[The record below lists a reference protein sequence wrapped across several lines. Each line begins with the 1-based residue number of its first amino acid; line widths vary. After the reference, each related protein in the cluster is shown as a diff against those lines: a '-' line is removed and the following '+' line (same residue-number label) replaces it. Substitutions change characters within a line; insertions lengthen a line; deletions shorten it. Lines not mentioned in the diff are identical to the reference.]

1 MKLVLQSTVIY
12 ILAVTLFISLLIML
26 FYFLIRKADPLEEPK
41 GAVLLGIMAVEF
53 VEKMV
58 RDATNKEIAEKL
70 APYVGSIMLYIFL
83 ANIAGLFGIEPPTA
97 NYSVTLTLA
106 AITCILIEVYAI
118 RYKGAKGYIKGLF
131 EPLAPFVIINIISK
145 LGTLLSLSL
154 RLFGNIMSG
163 TILMSVIYQL
173 FAMVSGA
180 IPVIGQFNIFGV
192 IVAPFL
198 HMYFDLF
205 SGVMQTYLFSTLTV
219 SFIGNEL
226 PSEVK

>member
-12 ILAVTLFISLLIML
+12 ILAVTLFICLLIML
-26 FYFLIRKADPLEEPK
+26 FYLKVRKADPMAEPK
-41 GAVLLGIMAVEF
+41 GVVLLGIMAVEF

-58 RDATNKEIAEKL
+58 KDATNSEIAAKL
-70 APYVGSIMLYIFL
+70 GPYVGSVMLYIFL
-83 ANIAGLFGIEPPTA
+83 ANSAVLFGIETPTA
-97 NYSVTLTLA
+97 NCSVTLTLA

-118 RYKGAKGYIKGLF
+118 RYKGLKGYVKGLF

-145 LGTLLSLSL
+145 VGTLLSLSL

-173 FAMVSGA
+173 FAMVSGM